1 MGAKRAAQ
9 AGLVL
14 RIVKVF
20 SGYRCAGLGA
30 QCIGWLHHLTVVPA
44 PDQFGPHKRLRLRQ
58 REAALDGLS
67 LALHKLGKGRLV
79 LRYFAKGGKAAVFE
93 KGRQFGRLLGDW
105 QPAGS
110 RALCRQP
117 PGVDPRV
124 VLVAQHEFAQAMAV
138 PAVVGP
144 VSRAWRL
151 GQDDRLRQAIEQI
164 EVQPPLLRVGA
175 EVCAVMGCPVV
186 MPAMPA
192 SAARHF
198 AEPLLG
204 LLKLRCGVGMQHQQQ
219 VAGGGLKTRLPQ
231 GWLAAVGIAEMDLG
245 AAMGALH
252 KSRRFGA
259 QQVELARIE
268 PQPE

>member
-44 PDQFGPHKRLRLRQ
+44 SDQFGPHKRLCLRQ
-58 REAALDGLS
+58 REAALDGPS

-164 EVQPPLLRVGA
+164 EVQPPLLRVGV
-175 EVCAVMGCPVV
+175 EVRAVMGCPEV
-186 MPAMPA
+186 MPA
-192 SAARHF
+192 SAAPYF
-198 AEPLLG
+198 GELLLG

-219 VAGGGLKTRLPQ
+219 VAGGGLKTRLPKR
-231 GWLAAVGIAEMDLG
+231 WLAAVGIAEMG
-245 AAMGALH
+245 RGSAMGALH

-259 QQVELARIE
+259 QQVELARI
-268 PQPE
+268 